1 MSSTVACSSCGTEN
15 QSGSRFCNQCG
26 AAMSPTCAAC
36 GHQNAPGSR
45 FCNECGAT
53 LITSAAQV
61 ASPAPPRT
69 ASVTPTRAE
78 RRLVSVL
85 FTDLVGFTT
94 FSEHRDPEEVRAFLT
109 RYFDRSREIV
119 ERFGGTIEKFIGD
132 AVMAVW
138 GTVEA
143 RENDAERAVRAGLE
157 LVDMVQTLGGEIGVP
172 ELRLRAGVLTGETAV
187 GPGGNESTG
196 MIVGDLV
203 NSASRLQSSAA
214 PGTVYVGEA
223 TQRISSGAILYESV
237 GLLEMKG
244 KSEPIEA
251 FRAVR
256 VIAQRGGRGASE
268 GIEPPFVGRDDEF
281 RILKDQIHAT
291 SREKG
296 ARLVSIVGEP
306 GIGKTRITWEL
317 EKYIDGITDAIY
329 WHHGRSPDYG
339 EGLTFWALAEMIR
352 QRAGIAELDDPA
364 KSRMKLRTAVAQYAP
379 TEEDQR
385 WIEPRLAGLLGLE
398 EMPAGERGEMFA
410 AIRTFFQRI
419 AELGTTVLVFEDLHW
434 ADDGL
439 IDFITELVERSARS
453 PILVVTLARP
463 DLLDRY
469 PGWGSGRRN
478 SMSMQLAPLSEESMR
493 SLVEGTVPGL
503 PADAVETV
511 IARAGGVPLYAVE
524 FIRMLMSTGDVVRN
538 AEGRYELVG
547 DLSDLSV
554 PETVQA
560 VIGSRLD
567 RLGPEDRALLQD
579 GSVLGLSFTPVALAG
594 IRGERV
600 EEIRERLLSLVRDEL
615 LELEEDPRS
624 PERGQYRFVQGL
636 IREVAYGR
644 LGREDRAERHLRAAR
659 YYEELGD
666 LELAAA
672 LATHYMA
679 AFEASRGAT
688 DLVVKARNA
697 LVGAAKRAAELH
709 AHRQVISLLTKAL
722 EISPEAVD
730 ATAVLERLSEA
741 SFIAGDN
748 EAAIRFA
755 LDAEERSRAVGDDSG
770 RKRAATLAARAYT
783 SSFHTSDAQA
793 HLEPLYDPECVD
805 ADAVTLDMELELA
818 RSYMFGDP
826 PRSLQIA
833 ERALSRDRGAL
844 SPATLINGIINRGN
858 ALGGVGRA
866 FEARALMRGVVEVA
880 DELGLQRQ
888 AIRALWNLGVL
899 YQFDDLQR
907 ANEMGREVLERARR
921 IGDQNW
927 AQMSLDASAL
937 ADMLDGRFADSAATL
952 AEFDDPDLPEAI
964 RLQAEYSKTLLKLY
978 QRPNA
983 ADFVHTRRVLDT
995 LITDAD
1001 LMTQREIA
1009 HSEIDLL
1016 EGDFSAAANRRIV
1029 YVEAPAVPIH
1039 AYLAA
1044 MWVGDQGVMSQAAG
1058 DMAAGN
1064 PGRYVD
1070 AVATL
1075 LRASFLAIGGD
1086 RETAATGYRTA
1097 IEALS
1102 RVGMAMETA
1111 IARAVFAKRIGLD
1124 HPEAAAAASM
1134 ARAFLEQ
1141 VGAHQVLQVLA
1152 DGLPAEARVAATGS

>member
-1 MSSTVACSSCGTEN
+1 M
-15 QSGSRFCNQCG
+15 
-26 AAMSPTCAAC
+26 
-36 GHQNAPGSR
+36 
-45 FCNECGAT
+45 
-53 LITSAAQV
+53 
-61 ASPAPPRT
+61 
-69 ASVTPTRAE
+69 
-78 RRLVSVL
+78 VSVL

-94 FSEHRDPEEVRAFLT
+94 FSEHRDPEEVRSFLT

-172 ELRLRAGVLTGETAV
+172 DLRLRAGVLTGETAV

-223 TQRISSGAILYESV
+223 TQRVTSGAILYESA
-237 GLLEMKG
+237 GMLDMKG
-244 KSEPIEA
+244 KAEPIAA
-251 FRAVR
+251 FRACR

-281 RILKDQIHAT
+281 RILKDQVHAT
-291 SREKG
+291 TREQG

-317 EKYIDGITDAIY
+317 EKYIDGITDDIY

-339 EGLTFWALAEMIR
+339 EGLTFWALAEMVR
-352 QRAGIAELDDPA
+352 QRAGISEMDDPA

-398 EMPAGERGEMFA
+398 EMPTGERGEMFS

-419 AELGTTVLVFEDLHW
+419 SGLGTAVLVFEDLHW

-439 IDFITELVERSARS
+439 IDFITELVERSSRS

-493 SLVEGTVPGL
+493 ALVEGTVPGL
-503 PADAVETV
+503 PDHAVETV

-524 FIRMLMSTGDVVRN
+524 FIRMLMSTGDVVRT
-538 AEGRYELVG
+538 AEGRFELVG
-547 DLSDLSV
+547 DLADLSV

-567 RLGPEDRALLQD
+567 RLGPEDRLLLQD
-579 GSVLGLSFTPVALAG
+579 ASVLGLSFTPMALAG
-594 IRGERV
+594 MRGEPI
-600 EEIRERLLSLVRDEL
+600 EAIRARLLALVRDEL
-615 LELEEDPRS
+615 LELDEDSRS

-644 LGREDRAERHLRAAR
+644 LSREDRAERHLRAAG

-679 AFEASRGAT
+679 AHDASAGDT
-688 DLVVKARNA
+688 A
-697 LVGAAKRAAELH
+697 LVGKARQALVNAAKRAAELH
-709 AHRQVISLLTKAL
+709 AHRQVISLLGKAL
-722 EISPEAVD
+722 EISTDEAQALAYD
-730 ATAVLERLSEA
+730 ILEKLSEA

-748 EAAIRFA
+748 EAAIRYA
-755 LDAEERSRAVGDDSG
+755 LDAESRYRLVDDQTG

-783 SSFHTSDAQA
+783 SSYHTSDAQA
-793 HLEPLYDPECVD
+793 LLDPLYDPDCTD
-805 ADAVTLDMELELA
+805 ADAVTLEMELELA
-818 RSYMFGDP
+818 RAYMFGDP
-826 PRSLQIA
+826 HRSLQIA

-844 SPATLINGIINRGN
+844 NPATLINGIINRGN

-866 FEARALMRGVVEVA
+866 LESRALMRGVVEVA

-888 AIRALWNLGVL
+888 AIRALWNLGVV

-907 ANEMGREVLERARR
+907 SNEMMREVLERARR
-921 IGDQNW
+921 IGDQLW

-964 RLQAEYSKTLLKLY
+964 RLQAEYSKGLLKLY
-978 QRPNA
+978 QRPTPE
-983 ADFVHTRRVLDT
+983 DFTRTRSALDR

-1001 LMTQREIA
+1001 LLTQREIA
-1009 HSEIDLL
+1009 HAEIDLL
-1016 EGDFSAAANRRIV
+1016 EGDCVAATHRQITYA
-1029 YVEAPAVPIH
+1029 EAPAVPIH

-1044 MWVGDQGVMSQAAG
+1044 MWTGDEAVMSRAAG

-1075 LRASFLAIGGD
+1075 LRASLLALGGD
-1086 RETAATGYRTA
+1086 RDTAATGFRTA
-1097 IEALS
+1097 IETLS

-1111 IARAVFAKRIGLD
+1111 IARAVFARRVGLD
-1124 HPEAAAAASM
+1124 HPEAAAAAAS
-1134 ARAFLEQ
+1134 ARTWLEH
-1141 VGAHQVLQVLA
+1141 VGAHRVLEVFA
-1152 DGLPAEARVAATGS
+1152 EALPGDARVASTGS

>member
-1 MSSTVACSSCGTEN
+1 
-15 QSGSRFCNQCG
+15 
-26 AAMSPTCAAC
+26 MSPTCASC
-36 GHQNAPGSR
+36 GHVNLAGSR
-45 FCNECGAT
+45 FCNECGTPLTASAS
-53 LITSAAQV
+53 SAAPTPPV
-61 ASPAPPRT
+61 AAPARPAP
-69 ASVTPTRAE
+69 VIPTRAE

-94 FSEHRDPEEVRAFLT
+94 FSEHRDPEEVRSFLT

-157 LVDMVQTLGGEIGVP
+157 LVDMVQTLGDEIGVP
-172 ELRLRAGVLTGETAV
+172 DLRLRAGVLTGETAV

-203 NSASRLQSSAA
+203 NSASRLQASAA
-214 PGTVYVGEA
+214 PGSVYVGEA
-223 TQRISSGAILYESV
+223 TQRITSGAILYESA

-244 KSEPIEA
+244 KSEPIPA

-281 RILKDQIHAT
+281 RLLKDQIHAT
-291 SREKG
+291 TREKG

-364 KSRMKLRTAVAQYAP
+364 KSRMKLRTAVAKYAP

-398 EMPAGERGEMFA
+398 EMPAGERGEMFS
-410 AIRTFFQRI
+410 AIRTFLQRI

-439 IDFITELVERSARS
+439 VDFITELVERSARS
-453 PILVVTLARP
+453 PILVITLARP

-478 SMSMQLAPLSEESMR
+478 SMSMQLAPLSEDSMR
-493 SLVEGTVPGL
+493 ALVEGTVPGL
-503 PADAVETV
+503 PAHAVDTV
-511 IARAGGVPLYAVE
+511 ITRAGGVPLFAVE
-524 FIRMLMSTGDVVRN
+524 FIRMLMSTGDVVRTSD
-538 AEGRYELVG
+538 GRFELVG
-547 DLSDLSV
+547 DLADLSV

-567 RLGPEDRALLQD
+567 RLGTEDRMLLQD
-579 GSVLGLSFTPVALAG
+579 AAVLGLSFTPMALAG
-594 IRGERV
+594 MRGERV
-600 EEIRERLLSLVRDEL
+600 EDIRGRLLSLVRDEL

-644 LGREDRAERHLRAAR
+644 LSREDRAARHLRAAG
-659 YYEELGD
+659 YYEQLGD

-679 AFEASRGAT
+679 AFEASSGAT
-688 DLVVKARNA
+688 ELVVKARQA
-697 LVGAAKRAAELH
+697 LVGAARRAAELH
-709 AHRQVISLLTKAL
+709 AHRQVIALLRKAL
-722 EISPEAVD
+722 EISPD
-730 ATAVLERLSEA
+730 AADAAGILERLSEA
-741 SFIAGDN
+741 TFIAGDN
-748 EAAIRFA
+748 EAAVGFA
-755 LDAEERSRAVGDDSG
+755 LDAEERARVAGDVAG

-783 SSFHTSDAQA
+783 SSYRTSEAQN

-805 ADAVTLDMELELA
+805 DDAATLDMELEFA
-818 RSYMFGDP
+818 RAYMFGDP
-826 PRSLQIA
+826 LRSLQIA
-833 ERALSRDRGAL
+833 ERALARDRGAL
-844 SPATLINGIINRGN
+844 NPATLINGIINRGN

-866 FEARALMRGVVEVA
+866 LEARALMRGVVEVA

-888 AIRALWNLGVL
+888 AIRALWNLGVF

-907 ANEMGREVLERARR
+907 SSKMMREVLERARR
-921 IGDQNW
+921 IGDQQW
-927 AQMSLDASAL
+927 AHMSLDATAL
-937 ADMLDGRFADSAATL
+937 SDMLDGRFADSAANL

-964 RLQAEYSKTLLKLY
+964 RLQAEYSTTLLKLY
-978 QRPNA
+978 QRPKPEDFA
-983 ADFVHTRRVLDT
+983 RAHALVDQLIADD
-995 LITDAD
+995 D
-1001 LMTQREIA
+1001 LRAQREIA
-1009 HSEIDLL
+1009 HAEIDLL
-1016 EGDFSAAANRRIV
+1016 EGDCAAASHREFP

-1039 AYLAA
+1039 AFLAA
-1044 MWVGDQGVMSQAAG
+1044 AWIGDQAVITQAIA
-1058 DMAAGN
+1058 DMTAGN

-1075 LRASFLAIGGD
+1075 LRASLLALGGD
-1086 RETAATGYRTA
+1086 RETAATGFRSA
-1097 IEALS
+1097 IDALS
-1102 RVGMAMETA
+1102 RVGTGIETA
-1111 IARAVFAKRIGLD
+1111 LARVVFARRVGLD
-1124 HPEAAAAASM
+1124 HPEAAAAAAA
-1134 ARAFLEQ
+1134 ARAWLEQ
-1141 VGAHQVLQVLA
+1141 VGADQVIRVFAEVL
-1152 DGLPAEARVAATGS
+1152 PVEAGIAATGS